1 MVGIIYITGKDR
13 AVYREAVNLLGSQC
27 LSQCRVA
34 VKLLELRIYVE
45 AFFFY
50 IGLEAVLG
58 GGGLC
63 NTDDLAIQVFNG
75 LDSGIIVYQ
84 KANCVRVIRCGEVVG
99 FFSFIGNGEGCDN
112 QVNLAILQK
121 RSSGLCGNTLEF
133 YQFLFLCFISGAAKD
148 LTGDFICQIIFK
160 TFIFTGC
167 SILERKIRNIGFA
180 AYL

>member
-1 MVGIIYITGKDR
+1 MVGIIYITGKNR

-34 VKLLELRIYVE
+34 VKLLKLRIYVE

-50 IGLEAVLG
+50 IGLEAILG

-75 LDSGIIVYQ
+75 LDSGIVVYQ
-84 KANCVRVIRCGEVVG
+84 KANCVRVIRGGEIVG

-112 QVNLAILQK
+112 QVDLAVFQK

-133 YQFLFLCFISGAAKD
+133 YQLLIFRFLRSASED
-148 LTGDFICQIIFK
+148 LTCNVVSQVILKALIFA
-160 TFIFTGC
+160 GC
-167 SILERKIRNIGFA
+167 GVLKGEVWNIRFA
-180 AYL
+180 SYF

>member
-45 AFFFY
+45 TFFLY

-63 NTDDLAIQVFNG
+63 NTDDLAIQVFKG
-75 LDSGIIVYQ
+75 LDSGQVLPEGQ
-84 KANCVRVIRCGEVVG
+84 LRPCNTGWRNCR
-99 FFSFIGNGEGCDN
+99 
-112 QVNLAILQK
+112 
-121 RSSGLCGNTLEF
+121 
-133 YQFLFLCFISGAAKD
+133 FLFFH
-148 LTGDFICQIIFK
+148 
-160 TFIFTGC
+160 
-167 SILERKIRNIGFA
+167 R
-180 AYL
+180 